1 MNMKEQY
8 SRINMSKLPSG
19 MKSEFAKIKSGSEN
33 FDPDYVDIY
42 KENFDLL
49 YSLVKSKYPEAL
61 EKAATV
67 KKTKPSDKKKIAP
80 KTAKKHELKKP
91 PVKKEG
97 MVDECRD
104 VLKGAGYTITKRA
117 SKKGGKPMVTKKK
130 RQERTIIKERVE
142 DTFKPILKD
151 ISGSKEKDE
160 KYSEMKKTIESIQ
173 GLFSTFLQ
181 RLNNLAEDNSME
193 KVKKIEKLL
202 KEILS

>member
-1 MNMKEQY
+1 MKEKY
-8 SRINMSKLPSG
+8 ARINMSKLPKDI
-19 MKSEFAKIKSGSEN
+19 KSELEGIKEATEN
-33 FDPDYVDIY
+33 FDPDYVPIEQ
-42 KENFDLL
+42 ENFDIL
-49 YSLVKSKYPEAL
+49 YSLIKSKHPEAL

-67 KKTKPSDKKKIAP
+67 KKTKPSSKKKTSPKPKKKI
-80 KTAKKHELKKP
+80 EKKP
-91 PVKKEG
+91 EPVKKDG

-117 SKKGGKPMVTKKK
+117 SKKGGRPMVTKKK

>member
-1 MNMKEQY
+1 
-8 SRINMSKLPSG
+8 MSKLPKDI
-19 MKSEFAKIKSGSEN
+19 KSEMEGIKEATEN
-33 FDPDYVDIY
+33 FDPDYVPIEQ
-42 KENFDLL
+42 ENFDIL
-49 YSLVKSKYPEAL
+49 YSLIKSNHPEAL

-67 KKTKPSDKKKIAP
+67 KKTKPSSKKKTSPKPKKKI
-80 KTAKKHELKKP
+80 EKKP
-91 PVKKEG
+91 EPVKKDG

-130 RQERTIIKERVE
+130 RQEKTIIKERVE

-202 KEILS
+202 KEILN